1 MVWDVCM
8 RFPSTTAEV
17 SSKICLIDLTVLGA
31 CATLGVEFYLASV
44 CENYCPKFFSLLSW
58 IKLGLIER
66 CVYVYVGLSVD
77 ALHTAWGR
85 RT

>member
-1 MVWDVCM
+1 M

-31 CATLGVEFYLASV
+31 CVTLGVEFYLANI
-44 CENYCPKFFSLLSW
+44 CKNYCPKFCLLSW
-58 IKLGLIER
+58 IKLGLREQ
-66 CVYVYVGLSVD
+66 CVYVYIGLSVD

-85 RT
+85 RS